1 MSKLSVTKIFKT
13 QMIFDKSNENV
24 DLLKLYDEA
33 LIKIEKDINGY
44 RNKVPSIGIK
54 VVNDLKK
61 IQTEKGILLYCFVV
75 FEES

>member
-13 QMIFDKSNENV
+13 QMIFDKSNENI

-33 LIKIEKDINGY
+33 LIKIEKDINNY
-44 RNKVPSIGIK
+44 RNKVPSLGIK